1 MIRCVK
7 EKEETLDPVCVLFCI
22 MVKTAFSSS
31 PSDTAELLRR
41 LERLKRLAWVLNSA
55 VRIPGL
61 RMRAGVDTVLGLI
74 PGGGLALGTLLSLY
88 IVWEGHRMG
97 VKGGTIR
104 KMLLNVGIEAAIG
117 VIPLMGDVFDTVFK
131 ADMRNVRLIEEAL
144 ARPETGAPH
153 NSVIEKNPADGLFY
167 PSGRRF

>member
-1 MIRCVK
+1 
-7 EKEETLDPVCVLFCI
+7 

-88 IVWEGHRMG
+88 IVWEGHLMG
-97 VKGGTIR
+97 VGAASVR
-104 KMLLNVGIEAAIG
+104 KMLINVGFEAVVG
-117 VIPLMGDVFDTVFK
+117 VVPLMG
-131 ADMRNVRLIEEAL
+131 
-144 ARPETGAPH
+144 
-153 NSVIEKNPADGLFY
+153 
-167 PSGRRF
+167 